1 MVFVDASPI
10 QFCKLKVS
18 LPKGSAS
25 MASEWIGL
33 AIEEM
38 VKESDF
44 EVLSENPVYILPQ
57 MFFSA
62 KSLLVSCMLEQSF
75 DNIRLNSL

>member
-1 MVFVDASPI
+1 
-10 QFCKLKVS
+10 
-18 LPKGSAS
+18 

-33 AIEEM
+33 AIEKM
-38 VKESDF
+38 VKESGF
-44 EVLSENPVYILPQ
+44 EVLSENTVYILPQ

-75 DNIRLNSL
+75 DNIRLHSLEKLTLERVFINDQMVQ